1 MSRLLQSG
9 IQRWTHVRAY
19 SVFDTQFPHA
29 FPMMHTSS
37 DCTRDIL
44 DTAFQQSIN

>member
-19 SVFDTQFPHA
+19 SVSGLIPYLILS
-29 FPMMHTSS
+29 FPMLSP
-37 DCTRDIL
+37 
-44 DTAFQQSIN
+44 